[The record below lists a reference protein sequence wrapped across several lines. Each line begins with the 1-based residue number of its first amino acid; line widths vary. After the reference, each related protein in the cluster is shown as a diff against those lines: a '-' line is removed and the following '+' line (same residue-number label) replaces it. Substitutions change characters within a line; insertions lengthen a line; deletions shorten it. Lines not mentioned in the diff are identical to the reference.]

1 MALDVL
7 DRAGVVEA
15 GHRAVIQREDGAAGA
30 QEPRAPAGDQRRGLR
45 RGAARVEG

>member
-15 GHRAVIQREDGAAGA
+15 GHRAVIQREDGVAA
-30 QEPRAPAGDQRRGLR
+30 QERRAPAGDQRRGLR